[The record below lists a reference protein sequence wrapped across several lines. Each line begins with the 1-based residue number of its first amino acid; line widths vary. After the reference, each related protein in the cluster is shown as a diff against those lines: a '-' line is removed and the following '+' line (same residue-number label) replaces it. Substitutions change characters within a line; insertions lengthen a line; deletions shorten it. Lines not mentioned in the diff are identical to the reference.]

1 MNNLKFVDINNLEIG
16 TCDRCKKETE
26 DAGEVAYGVYLC
38 YDCCDDYNDYK
49 FNITSKGEI
58 EEELTMEEIKK
69 IEFKIL
75 PKPEPLP
82 TNNIQG
88 AS

>member
-1 MNNLKFVDINNLEIG
+1 MNDPKFIDINNLEIG

-49 FNITSKGEI
+49 FNITSKGQI
-58 EEELTMEEIKK
+58 EEELTSTGISKNHERDDERQAFVLTQEIK
-69 IEFKIL
+69 
-75 PKPEPLP
+75 
-82 TNNIQG
+82 
-88 AS
+88 